1 MAARVTIWLRE
12 LIWRRGPGQAL
23 AWLSAA
29 AADSHHRLTVPVLLL
44 ALGFSALCGSVLW
57 QARRATEARAVEVAT
72 SVVNS
77 LSTDIERNI
86 ELLNLS
92 LEAVVDGVHLPELAS
107 LEPTMRRRVL
117 FDNSLMARGLTSIL
131 VTDETGRVM
140 MDSRRTNPPRLNISD
155 RDFFQIH
162 RDHPLLGSFISRPF
176 VSRTNNQQMIAVSR
190 RITREDG
197 SFGGIVVGALLQD
210 YFKELFKSIAL
221 GPQGTVT
228 LARIDGTVLTRWP
241 HKGNFNGSDLSHA
254 ALFNHFP
261 RAPSGHYQSTAISDG
276 IQRLFVYSQV
286 GALPLVIVIGQSVE
300 DVFAPWWKQA
310 LATGALVGVLCAMT
324 IALTALLRRE
334 LIRRT
339 LAEKKLT
346 VLAAT
351 DGLTGLANRRHFNRT
366 LASEWRR
373 AMRKPAPAA
382 LLMIDLDNFKQ
393 YNDRYGH
400 PAGDALLRDVAAAI
414 AKQAKRPSDLGA
426 RLGGDEFA
434 LLLPDTT
441 LSDAADLAGRLRA
454 DWLFEGERRDS
465 GVGLSIGIA
474 CLVPGPGAIPR
485 HLIVA
490 ADRALYRAKRLGR
503 NRIELAAIE
512 AGNLVPCEAEMVP
525 SK

>member
-1 MAARVTIWLRE
+1 MAATVTIWLRE
-12 LIWRRGPGQAL
+12 LFWRRGPGQAR
-23 AWLSAA
+23 AWVSAIA
-29 AADSHHRLTVPVLLL
+29 AGSHHRLTVPVLLL
-44 ALGFSALCGSVLW
+44 ALGFSTLCGWVLW
-57 QARRATEARAVEVAT
+57 QARRATEERAVEVAT

-77 LSTDIERNI
+77 LNTDIERNI

-92 LEAVVDGVHLPELAS
+92 LEAVVEGVRLPGLAS
-107 LEPTMRRRVL
+107 LDPMMRRRVL
-117 FDNSLMARGLTSIL
+117 FDNSLTARGLTSIL

-140 MDSRRTNPPRLNISD
+140 MDSRRINPPHVNVSD
-155 RDFFQIH
+155 RDFFQVH
-162 RDHPLLGSFISRPF
+162 RDRPLLGSFISRPF
-176 VSRTNNQQMIAVSR
+176 VSRTNNLQMIAVSR
-190 RITREDG
+190 RMTREDG

-221 GPQGTVT
+221 GPHGSVT

-241 HKGNFNGSDLSHA
+241 YKENFIGSDLSHA

-276 IQRLFVYSQV
+276 IKRLFVYSQV
-286 GALPLVIVIGQSVE
+286 GALPLVVVIGQSVE

-310 LATGALVGVLCAMT
+310 LATGALVGILCAMT
-324 IALTALLRRE
+324 IVLAALLRRE

-351 DGLTGLANRRHFNRT
+351 DGLTGLANRRHFNWT

-373 AMRKPAPAA
+373 AMRRRAPAA
-382 LLMIDLDNFKQ
+382 LLMIDLDNFKL
-393 YNDRYGH
+393 YNDRHGH
-400 PAGDALLRDVAAAI
+400 PAGDALLREIAVAI

-441 LSDAADLAGRLRA
+441 LSDATDLAERLRA
-454 DWLFEGERRDS
+454 DWLFEGKRRDS
-465 GVGLSIGIA
+465 GVRLSIGIA
-474 CLVPGPGAIPR
+474 CLVPAPGATPR
-485 HLIVA
+485 DLIIA
-490 ADRALYRAKRLGR
+490 ADKALYRAKRFGR
-503 NRIELAAIE
+503 NRIELADIE
-512 AGNLVPCEAEMVP
+512 AGNLAPDETEMVP